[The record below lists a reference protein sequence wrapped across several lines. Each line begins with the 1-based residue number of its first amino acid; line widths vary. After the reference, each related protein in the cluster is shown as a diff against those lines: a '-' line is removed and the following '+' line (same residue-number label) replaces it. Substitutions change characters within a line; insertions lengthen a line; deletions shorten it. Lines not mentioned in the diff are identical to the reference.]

1 MQTYSMIKG
10 DINYTS
16 KREAHMMGNTK
27 PRALY
32 KSTRKTTCIKVK
44 QGRISKEM
52 LGEVE
57 KYVR

>member
-1 MQTYSMIKG
+1 MIKG

-16 KREAHMMGNTK
+16 KREADMMGNTK

-44 QGRISKEM
+44 QGRILKEM